1 MTNQLTQNFLEEL
14 GLNNLPEDKKIQL
27 LDDVGRMIQ
36 QNVIF
41 RVIEVM
47 NESDKDEFDRVI
59 GENMDNPEA
68 ILNFLKAKVPN
79 FETIVSEEVEKFK
92 KESVEFIKGLSS
104 EQSQ

>member
-79 FETIVSEEVEKFK
+79 FEIIVSEEVEKFK
-92 KESVEFIKGLSS
+92 KESVEFIKGLSL

>member
-1 MTNQLTQNFLEEL
+1 MTNQITQNFLEEL

-59 GENMDNPEA
+59 GENMDHPEA

>member
-36 QNVIF
+36 QNIIF

-92 KESVEFIKGLSS
+92 KESVEFIKGISS